1 MTNEWRLTKQWKF
14 NCNIEMYDIC
24 ITIGE
29 IYCTNTGNTSSN
41 MVYSSLVM
49 LLLLVLICYHNS
61 DAFTTIFTSSKAH
74 LEHCSIKSQRCRSL
88 PPLFEKRENNIVLP
102 SSRGL
107 TSSLSTKR
115 KRKRKRKKTEQ
126 VVDTTNAN
134 NSTTKD
140 EGGDLIGGKM
150 KEARPEES
158 EEDSTAS
165 SPVLLKLEPRDDV
178 LMEVKSIIGGT
189 DDISSAENK
198 MMVRSSFVDED
209 EISNNNLDD
218 DILSSRSSL
227 DDSLDQL
234 LEDARRMKAE
244 EGEELNSGGGSGL
257 LFDEEGRGIKSAI
270 GNALST
276 IVTADFFVVCGFL
289 VWFLLGIFCSS
300 ILKDDTVQIAF
311 NNNFEKLVQPALG
324 ILMIAS
330 VGGSFFNKEE
340 EVQ

>member
-1 MTNEWRLTKQWKF
+1 
-14 NCNIEMYDIC
+14 
-24 ITIGE
+24 
-29 IYCTNTGNTSSN
+29 
-41 MVYSSLVM
+41 
-49 LLLLVLICYHNS
+49 
-61 DAFTTIFTSSKAH
+61 
-74 LEHCSIKSQRCRSL
+74 
-88 PPLFEKRENNIVLP
+88 LFEKRENNIVLP

-189 DDISSAENK
+189 DYISSAENK

-244 EGEELNSGGGSGL
+244 EGEELNSDGGSGL

>member
-1 MTNEWRLTKQWKF
+1 
-14 NCNIEMYDIC
+14 
-24 ITIGE
+24 
-29 IYCTNTGNTSSN
+29 

-61 DAFTTIFTSSKAH
+61 DAFTTIFTSSKAL

-115 KRKRKRKKTEQ
+115 KRKRKRKKTDQ
-126 VVDTTNAN
+126 VVDTTNGN

-140 EGGDLIGGKM
+140 EGDDLIGGKM

-158 EEDSTAS
+158 EEDSTTS
-165 SPVLLKLEPRDDV
+165 SPVFLKLEPRDDVPV

-189 DDISSAENK
+189 DDAFSAENK

-218 DILSSRSSL
+218 DILTSRSSL

-244 EGEELNSGGGSGL
+244 EGEELNSDGGSGL

-340 EVQ
+340 EMQ